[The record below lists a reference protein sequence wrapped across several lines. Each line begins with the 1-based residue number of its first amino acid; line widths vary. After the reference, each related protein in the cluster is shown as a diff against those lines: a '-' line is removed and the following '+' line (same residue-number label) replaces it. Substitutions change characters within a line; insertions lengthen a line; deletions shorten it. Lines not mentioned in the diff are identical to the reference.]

1 MNLNLVNNSTKQ
13 ELFNSIEGGNIIND
27 IKNLNFKELCTKLNI
42 NMILLFIIFIII
54 PLFLYYR
61 YNNKTRLDK
70 EK

>member
-1 MNLNLVNNSTKQ
+1 MNLNLVNNTTKS

-27 IKNLNFKELCTKLNI
+27 IKNFNFKEVATKLNI

-70 EK
+70 DK